1 MLAKRVRRRTQ
12 LRGQRRLLA
21 AAPSVQPVERLAQGM
36 PVFPESRTAQRQ
48 GPEAHQAR
56 QCPHASL
63 LPRRGISGLQ
73 RQHGLLHHATE
84 HRQARGNEGSP
95 ADSRGPYHDNQQQRA
110 ASPAPQRFP
119 LRCVVRQHLQ
129 QWCEV
134 GLAKLPGIHR
144 PLCKRTPRD
153 LVRGL
158 GRRLR
163 ILLEVDAN
171 VATGK
176 ERVEVVVNVAAGGS
190 DANSGGGAEV
200 LTVFGL
206 LLELVSEGLPVL
218 RVISCTLLVA
228 ASFRTLEGPLRRLG
242 GHGWLSTARSRSRG
256 LFGRSAVGGGRHE
269 VRSCAWS

>member
-1 MLAKRVRRRTQ
+1 
-12 LRGQRRLLA
+12 
-21 AAPSVQPVERLAQGM
+21 M
-36 PVFPESRTAQRQ
+36 PVFPESSTAQRQ

-56 QCPHASL
+56 QRPHASL
-63 LPRRGISGLQ
+63 LPRRGISSLQ

-110 ASPAPQRFP
+110 TSPAPQTLP
-119 LRCVVRQHLQ
+119 LRCVLRQHLQ
-129 QWCEV
+129 QWREV

-163 ILLEVDAN
+163 ILLEVG
-171 VATGK
+171 GK

-190 DANSGGGAEV
+190 DANGGGSAEV
-200 LTVFGL
+200 LTVSGL

-218 RVISCTLLVA
+218 RLISCTLLVA

-242 GHGWLSTARSRSRG
+242 GHGWLATARSRSCAR
-256 LFGRSAVGGGRHE
+256 FGRSAVGGGRHE